1 MCSTFHGFMC
11 DENWHLNGH
20 KINQL
25 YTVLCLR
32 SNHVYQSRDALIQPF
47 SLLHTGSSISSRGI
61 YRYWSDTYKICVI
74 GIFFFFFNLTWGRT
88 SLSHWRLLAA
98 QHHLLNV
105 AGSRRHAQRNVFR
118 ADSYS
123 NLIRVQMRVRTF
135 FMIDYKSTMTEH
147 EMSVYLRDD
156 CANSSSTQRTC
167 YLTNESSIILYS
179 TSCWLKIRWKF
190 SNQRN
195 ISQVSQPNGLE
206 GSLWDHILI
215 WKDVIHTLVA
225 WSSLFGHFRMHANVI
240 SLAGTVKISVF
251 VKKKKR
257 CVINIFTNRFGIS
270 EHLANQITLDEL

>member
-1 MCSTFHGFMC
+1 MCTKAEMR
-11 DENWHLNGH
+11 W
-20 KINQL
+20 
-25 YTVLCLR
+25 
-32 SNHVYQSRDALIQPF
+32 SNRFL
-47 SLLHTGSSISSRGI
+47 SSILVPVSHQEEST
-61 YRYWSDTYKICVI
+61 DTDLTHIKSVSLESF
-74 GIFFFFFNLTWGRT
+74 FFFFFNLTWGRT

-156 CANSSSTQRTC
+156 CANSSSPQRTC
-167 YLTNESSIILYS
+167 YLTNENSIILYS

-251 VKKKKR
+251 VKKKKKMCNKHLYKSIWYLWASGKSDYAGWAIR
-257 CVINIFTNRFGIS
+257 SRFMFFPVVHFS
-270 EHLANQITLDEL
+270 FFRTSPYLL